1 MLTDKDIRALLVK
14 YASQSLSF
22 EDEKLLDSLMR
33 TNRKKL
39 SAVLDAELA
48 AYDHPG
54 IIPEDLKQ
62 LEKLKSEL
70 RFWDKRDDPNH
81 WTNRY
86 PRIYRAFLRI
96 ILILPLLCL
105 AFMIYIW
112 VRWLFSDIAAK
123 TLLLA
128 PISSAPPFQP
138 VAQRLVAP
146 CATGCHCLRNG
157 SLPSAQAIRAMRR
170 RRRFGNPTNYS
181 SRFAKIFTLEIVHLL
196 KSYV

>member
-14 YASQSLSF
+14 YASQSLSS
-22 EDEKLLDSLMR
+22 EDEKLLDSLKR

-39 SAVLDAELA
+39 YAVIDAELA

-86 PRIYRAFLRI
+86 PRIYRAL
-96 ILILPLLCL
+96 
-105 AFMIYIW
+105 MIY
-112 VRWLFSDIAAK
+112 RCF
-123 TLLLA
+123 
-128 PISSAPPFQP
+128 
-138 VAQRLVAP
+138 R
-146 CATGCHCLRNG
+146 
-157 SLPSAQAIRAMRR
+157 
-170 RRRFGNPTNYS
+170 
-181 SRFAKIFTLEIVHLL
+181 
-196 KSYV
+196 